1 MPTSTPSLDG
11 FKALKSAQWDK
22 EAIQRN
28 HPHYKD
34 ATQTS
39 KKDDSEKKAAAV
51 SGTTSEAKRGGD
63 PTAPLGK
70 RAAKRTATAAAA
82 AQKASAQAGSTTQP
96 KTGNASA
103 PPSVAKSSFPS
114 SPSKGKSG
122 RGSKH
127 QPKPPSTSPGQI
139 ASTAPSSSIPPRT
152 PVPRLRPHPH
162 LPLRLRVL
170 TVLEDGRGPC
180 FDSRQGSSRRP

>member
-1 MPTSTPSLDG
+1 MPTSMPSLDG

-28 HPHYKD
+28 HPHYKN

-39 KKDDSEKKAAAV
+39 KKDDSEKKAATV

-63 PTAPLGK
+63 PTTPLGK
-70 RAAKRTATAAAA
+70 RAAKRTATTAAA
-82 AQKASAQAGSTTQP
+82 AQKASAQAGSMTQP

-103 PPSVAKSSFPS
+103 PPSVAKSFPS

-139 ASTAPSSSIPPRT
+139 ALTAPSSSIPPRT
-152 PVPRLRPHPH
+152 PVPRLCPHPH

-170 TVLEDGRGPC
+170 TVLEDGRSLC
-180 FDSRQGSSRRP
+180 FDSHQGSSRQP